1 LHIPGFHQSSRI
13 SYLYPLPGTNS
24 WYNKDECM
32 DDIRF
37 RELILGEFPY
47 SPTQGQE
54 ELIRMLA
61 AFITSTADQFPLFL
75 LEGYAGT
82 GKTTLVSALVQ
93 VLPKAGYQSILLA
106 PTGRAAKVLSGY
118 SRRPAYTI
126 HKRLYRPKMDAEG
139 SISLS
144 LMPNSL
150 QSTIFIIDEA
160 SMIPDDSG
168 VGELNGFQSRNLLED
183 LIQHVYSG
191 VNCKMIFLGD
201 RAQLPPVGIPQSPAM
216 DIERLRDSYYLDLK
230 RHCLTD
236 VVRQALQS
244 GILNTA
250 TILRNKIG
258 TPAPYLPVFGSLNQ
272 FPDVVSID
280 GSEMMEALHQAY
292 SDYGRQ
298 NTVVI
303 TRSNK
308 RANQYNQA
316 IRQRVLFHE
325 QEFSAGDHLMVVR
338 NNYFWLPEDSKAGFI
353 ANGDI
358 IEIMRIRKTTEL
370 YGFRF
375 ADVTIRMTDYPDEP
389 TLDVMI
395 LLDTLQSETPSL
407 GNEDS
412 RKLFHEV
419 MADYAEVKSRKKRLT
434 SVKTN
439 PYFNALQ
446 VKHAYALTCHK
457 TQGGQWDVVF
467 IEKGFLKDEQLDTE
481 YLRWLYTAVT
491 RASKKLYLVNFDPRY
506 FD

>member
-1 LHIPGFHQSSRI
+1 M
-13 SYLYPLPGTNS
+13 
-24 WYNKDECM
+24 DEL
-32 DDIRF
+32 RF

-54 ELIRMLA
+54 ELIRKLA
-61 AFITSTADQFPLFL
+61 SFITSTADQFPLFL

-82 GKTTLVSALVQ
+82 GKTTLVSALVNI
-93 VLPKAGYQSILLA
+93 LPKAGYHSVLLA

-118 SRRPAYTI
+118 ARKPAYTI

-139 SISLS
+139 AISLS
-144 LMPNSL
+144 LIPNTL
-150 QSTIFIIDEA
+150 QSTVFIIDEA
-160 SMIPDDSG
+160 SMIPDDTG
-168 VGELNGFQSRNLLED
+168 TGEPGGFQSRNLLED
-183 LIQHVYSG
+183 LVQHVYSG
-191 VNCKMIFLGD
+191 SNCKMIFLGD
-201 RAQLPPVGIPQSPAM
+201 TAQLPPVGIPRSPAL
-216 DIERLRDSYYLDLK
+216 DAERLRDSFYLDLK
-230 RHCLTD
+230 KHCLTD

-244 GILNTA
+244 GILSIA
-250 TILRNKIG
+250 TNLRNKIG
-258 TPAPYLPVFGSLNQ
+258 TTAPYLPLFGPGNH
-272 FPDVVSID
+272 FPDVISIA

-292 SDYGRQ
+292 SAVGRQ

-338 NNYFWLPEDSKAGFI
+338 NNYFWLPEESKAGFI

-358 IEIMRIRKTTEL
+358 IEILRIRKTTEI

-389 TLDVMI
+389 SLDVMI
-395 LLDTLQSETPSL
+395 LLDTLQSESPSL
-407 GNEDS
+407 GNEES
-412 RKLFHEV
+412 RKLFNEV
-419 MADYAEVKSRKKRLT
+419 MADYAEVKSRRKRLT

-467 IEKGFLKDEQLDTE
+467 IEKGFLKEDQLDKE

-491 RASKKLYLVNFDPRY
+491 RASRKLYLVNFDST
-506 FD
+506 FFE